1 MVAVSGEGLGLT
13 MRIPFRSNPHST
25 GIYIVEYLFVVL
37 SPCAFLAAD
46 YILLGRITNHLNGHR
61 HLKPINPNKIMRIF
75 VGSDICTFLVQAA
88 GGGLSTA
95 QDSKLRDVGSKVF
108 LAGIALQLASFAF
121 FTVVYLMF
129 FWRV

>member
-1 MVAVSGEGLGLT
+1 
-13 MRIPFRSNPHST
+13 
-25 GIYIVEYLFVVL
+25 
-37 SPCAFLAAD
+37 
-46 YILLGRITNHLNGHR
+46 
-61 HLKPINPNKIMRIF
+61 MRIF